1 LKDLGCG
8 FYASDQ
14 RRQLATIEGERNP
27 SHVQV
32 GTSHSQTR
40 LLVEFSGVKA
50 LGWTESRDVTGDGK
64 VNVRSRG
71 PKPVRS
77 SASDEGVW
85 NKR

>member
-14 RRQLATIEGERNP
+14 RRQLATIEGGSNP

-32 GTSHSQTR
+32 GTSHSQTM
-40 LLVEFSGVKA
+40 LLVKFSGVKA
-50 LGWTESRDVTGDGK
+50 LGLTESRDITGDGK
-64 VNVRSRG
+64 ANVRLRG

-85 NKR
+85 DKR

>member
-1 LKDLGCG
+1 LKDLGCW

-14 RRQLATIEGERNP
+14 RRQLATIEGESNP
-27 SHVQV
+27 SHVQA

-50 LGWTESRDVTGDGK
+50 SGWTESRDVMGDSK
-64 VNVRSRG
+64 ANIRPRG

-77 SASDEGVW
+77 SAGDEGAW
-85 NKR
+85 DKR